1 MTTPGDTPE
10 LAGPAPD
17 AAALTRRFRVWL
29 AWSVAIAAG
38 MYVGYSAW
46 IGLGE
51 VSEALGRFSWGYL
64 GAAVG
69 LTIFVNYLLRWL
81 KLHWLLTRIGV
92 RLPWGE
98 SLTIFL
104 AGFAMI
110 LSPFRAGEVLKPY
123 LVRER
128 SGVPMLTVMPALV
141 AERLTDGLAVL
152 VIAAVSVSK
161 FAGDQAALVYGTIA
175 VTFLGVFVLMNE
187 RLSLGF
193 LALLARLPVVSR
205 VAYRLEETYRAARLC
220 LGPFPL
226 LVTLVVSLVAWGA
239 EAWGY
244 QLIWAGFGR
253 DVSLEAASFLYA
265 FATAAGGASPGGLG
279 VADGLLVTLPERLLG
294 LPNAEVTATSM
305 LIRGAT
311 LWLGVLFGAVALL
324 FVEGLLARPK
334 LTGQGG
340 APRPS

>member
-1 MTTPGDTPE
+1 MTPDPA
-10 LAGPAPD
+10 AGPAPD
-17 AAALTRRFRVWL
+17 ASALARRFRVWL
-29 AWSVAIAAG
+29 VWSVAIAVA

-46 IGLGE
+46 IGLGS
-51 VSEALGRFSWGYL
+51 VSEALGRYQWSYL
-64 GAAVG
+64 GAALL
-69 LTIFVNYLLRWL
+69 LTVFGNYSLRWV
-81 KLHWLLTRIGV
+81 KLHWLLQRIGV
-92 RLPWGE
+92 RLPVGE

-128 SGVPMLTVMPALV
+128 SGVPMLTVVPALV
-141 AERLTDGLAVL
+141 AERLTDGIAVL
-152 VIAAVSVSK
+152 IIAAVSVSK
-161 FAGDQAALVYGTIA
+161 FAGDQAGMVYGTLA
-175 VTFLGVFVLMNE
+175 VIFLGLFVLMNE

-193 LALLARLPVVSR
+193 LGLLAQLPVVSR
-205 VAYRLEETYRAARLC
+205 VAYRLEDTYRAARLC

-226 LVTLVVSLVAWGA
+226 FVTIVVSIVAWFA
-239 EAWGY
+239 ECWGY

-253 DVSLEAASFLYA
+253 EVSLEASSFLYA

-279 VADGLLVTLPERLLG
+279 VADGLLVALPEKLLG

-311 LWLGVLFGAVALL
+311 LWLGVLFGAIAL
-324 FVEGLLARPK
+324 FWVEPLLAKPK
-334 LTGQGG
+334 PE
-340 APRPS
+340 PR